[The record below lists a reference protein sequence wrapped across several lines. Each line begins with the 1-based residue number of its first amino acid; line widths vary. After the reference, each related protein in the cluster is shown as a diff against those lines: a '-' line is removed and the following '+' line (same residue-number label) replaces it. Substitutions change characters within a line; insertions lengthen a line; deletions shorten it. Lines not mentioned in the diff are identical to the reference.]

1 MNGTLLWGKGMSVHK
16 HCATV
21 FIGELFEAEKSSSAP
36 GIKDAVPKKK
46 S

>member
-1 MNGTLLWGKGMSVHK
+1 MNGTLLWGKVMSVHK
-16 HCATV
+16 HCTNV
-21 FIGELFEAEKSSSAP
+21 FIDEHFETEKSSSAP